1 MVLCSMAGDAMYWW
15 NGVVVTR
22 SVRLGR
28 RSSARVA
35 WCCSE
40 KQRNDRLGMVLQ
52 ARSRWDRKGD
62 ERYGRLG
69 RVRLGVVRLG
79 QAGKANG

>member
-1 MVLCSMAGDAMYWW
+1 MLGMDLNGSVLTYATWRGNAGDVMYWW

-28 RSSARVA
+28 WSSARVA

-40 KQRNDRLGMVLQ
+40 KQRNDR
-52 ARSRWDRKGD
+52 W
-62 ERYGRLG
+62 YGRLG
-69 RVRLGVVRLG
+69 QDGT
-79 QAGKANG
+79 GKARNGMAG